1 MTTLPDLTLYWYT
14 RHNQKFRTAQMK
26 EKYRLLG
33 GQNTK
38 LKRVCIS
45 WADFKYESVEQMR
58 DHVPVIL
65 NAQPSYLTSGYIV

>member
-1 MTTLPDLTLYWYT
+1 
-14 RHNQKFRTAQMK
+14 MK

-45 WADFKYESVEQMR
+45 WADFKYDSVEQMR

-65 NAQPSYLTSGYIV
+65 SAQPSLLSSGYIG